1 MKPTELLTK
10 ADLIAVYVRT
20 LVLDEDLPVE
30 IKAALVAI
38 DEKAD
43 EVYNIL
49 QDEARGDAP

>member
-30 IKAALVAI
+30 IKAALGAI